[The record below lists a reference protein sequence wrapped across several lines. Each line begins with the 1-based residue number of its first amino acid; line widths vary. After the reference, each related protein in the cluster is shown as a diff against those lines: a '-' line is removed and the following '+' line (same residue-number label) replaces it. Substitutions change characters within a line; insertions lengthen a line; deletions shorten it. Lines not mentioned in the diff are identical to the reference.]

1 MNFSPLLSVIRLW
14 LCCCLFYCLMYFKLF
29 VGVLCYCLFC
39 YALLCVLSNFAIILK
54 WEWKLVALI
63 LLSYR
68 CIVSINVLWL
78 FLKVLWVGLQY
89 AIVVCPDHTHLYF
102 SLAVVYLLLSVA
114 LMVCGGLVLG
124 LCFVLQ
130 YIVSFLVLLSSCLG
144 RESWLLYFCCVLM
157 SSHCF
162 YPLTLPD
169 CALDWSVVCY

>member
-1 MNFSPLLSVIRLW
+1 M
-14 LCCCLFYCLMYFKLF
+14 
-29 VGVLCYCLFC
+29 
-39 YALLCVLSNFAIILK
+39 
-54 WEWKLVALI
+54 
-63 LLSYR
+63 
-68 CIVSINVLWL
+68 
-78 FLKVLWVGLQY
+78 LWVGLQY
-89 AIVVCPDHTHLYF
+89 AIVVCPDHTHLYL

-169 CALDWSVVCY
+169 CALDWSVVCYCRFPGHTYILLNDGPAINCSSVGWCLMLVFDWAHRGST